1 MQFIDCCIPPPRR
14 WGVLTKTLM
23 VMKLTAILLFVACM
37 EVSAAGNAQTVTL
50 SLRNS
55 SLERVFKEVK
65 KQTGYGFIYTREQ
78 LANTG
83 NVNVDV
89 QNAPLEEVLDHCFS
103 GQPVTYT
110 IEDGYIIVKPRALV
124 PPKLI
129 DTAGPVNKGAKIKLQ
144 GRVVDASGGESLA
157 GASVSL
163 RQQGQAASVPASVTG
178 TTDAGGGFRITN
190 VANGT
195 YIMDLT
201 FIGYEKLTRIVTLTD
216 KPQILILPMKRST
229 STLDAIQTTAY
240 SKTTMRF
247 NTGDITT
254 VTAEEIARN
263 PVSNVLDALQ
273 GRVAGLQV
281 TSMSGETNGAYS
293 VQVRSLN
300 TLAGGDNASP
310 LLTFNNT
317 TGQPLYIVNG
327 VEYPANGGLPI
338 VANVG
343 AGDNALEGGNALNY
357 LDPSLI
363 ESINVLKGA
372 DATAIYGSRGA
383 FGVILITTKKAKAG
397 KPSVFVSAQQGFSE
411 NGPTPKLLNNQQYL
425 AMRHGA
431 FTYDNTYGNN
441 GIYSFLIPTKP
452 GPGDWDLNGTWDS
465 TKSTNWE
472 KYLIGGHAP
481 TTRASANYS
490 GGSDNS
496 SYLISGNYT
505 SIGNVELNRGNVQQ
519 GSINL
524 SLQTSTPNK
533 KFNLALTGMY
543 GVNVDSRVPVDF
555 SSFLA
560 QAPDA
565 QLPYL
570 PNGQLNWA
578 NGYNVAA
585 VLNSQYK
592 NSTDNLLSNLT
603 ATYTPV
609 KGLSIIAAA
618 GVSLLSAQE
627 FTGEPSTV
635 FNPLTFVATQRVG
648 TLNTYYVR
656 TISADPRIQ
665 YGGTL
670 WKKGVLNVIAGASI
684 RDQVTE
690 QDAVSG
696 KGFLSDA
703 LVRDPTSAPQSNI
716 STLYYSIPD
725 RYTGLFTQ
733 ITYRWADKYILD
745 LNGRRDGSSLF
756 GNNRQFGNF
765 GSVAG
770 GWIISEEPWFRS
782 LRNTIDFLK
791 LKGSYG
797 VVGGNSLSPFQYL
810 STFQVSGNSYQGGN
824 GLTPTGISNPYLHW
838 ETDKNAEGGINFDLF
853 KGRINLETIYY
864 SDRVGDQLGAQPL
877 ASITGFTSVTVNL
890 PATIHTYG
898 WEVTATSHNIRNKD
912 FTWDTKIN
920 FTAPR
925 TKLLSYP
932 GLNTLV
938 GNANWIIGKPIT
950 GIKLFR
956 YAGVNPAT
964 GVYNFY
970 DSAGAKGEYD
980 ALLSSTQLNAV
991 SDKTAFVNLAP
1002 VWYGGITNSFTYK
1015 RFGMDFLVY
1024 ITDRVAPNY
1033 LGFQSSSLG
1042 QFNTNWPADLV
1053 ARQWK
1058 KPGDKTDVPAAT
1070 VGLSGLLDQQN
1081 FRNSTGAFSNATYAR
1096 LQNLSI
1102 SYHFSNDV
1110 AHRVG
1115 ATQISIFAAGQNLL
1129 TVSKYG
1135 DLDPENMAA
1144 GHLPSPRVFTGGFNV
1159 TF

>member
-1 MQFIDCCIPPPRR
+1 M
-14 WGVLTKTLM
+14 LM
-23 VMKLTAILLFVACM
+23 VMKLTAVFLFAACL
-37 EVSAAGNAQTVTL
+37 EVSAGTNAQTVTL

-89 QNAPLEEVLDHCFS
+89 KNAPLKEVLDRCFS

-110 IEDGYIIVKPRALV
+110 IEDGYIIVKPRLLL

-129 DTAGPVNKGAKIKLQ
+129 DTAGPGNNGSKVKLQ
-144 GRVVDASGGESLA
+144 GRVVDASGAESLA
-157 GASVSL
+157 GASVTL
-163 RQQGQAASVPASVTG
+163 RQPGHAASPTASAAGSVSG
-178 TTDAGGGFRITN
+178 TTDANGAFRIMN

-195 YIMDLT
+195 YIVEVT
-201 FIGYEKLTRIVTLTD
+201 FIGYEKVTREVTLTD
-216 KPQILILPMKRST
+216 KMQTLFLSMKRST
-229 STLDAIQTTAY
+229 NTLDAIQTTAY

-254 VTAEEIARN
+254 ITAEEIARN

-273 GRVAGLQV
+273 GRVAGMQV

-293 VQVRSLN
+293 VQIRSLN
-300 TLAGGDNASP
+300 TLAGGDNVSQI
-310 LLTFNNT
+310 TFNNT
-317 TGQPLYIVNG
+317 IGQPLYIVNG

-383 FGVILITTKKAKAG
+383 FGVILITTKKARAG

-411 NGPTPKLLNNQQYL
+411 NGPTPRLLNNQQYL
-425 AMRHGA
+425 AMRHSA

-452 GPGDWDLNGTWDS
+452 GAGDLDLNGTWDS
-465 TKSTNWE
+465 TKSTNWQ

-505 SIGNVELNRGNVQQ
+505 SIGNVELDRGNVQQ

-524 SLQTSTPNK
+524 SMQTSTPNK

-592 NSTDNLLSNLT
+592 NTTDNLLGNLT

-609 KGLSIIAAA
+609 KGLSIITAG

-627 FTGEPSTV
+627 FTGQPSTV
-635 FNPLTFVATQRVG
+635 FNPLTFVATERTS

-670 WKKGVLNVIAGASI
+670 WKKGVLNVIAGGSI

-703 LVRDPTSAPQSNI
+703 LVRDPTSAPQSDI
-716 STLYYSIPD
+716 STLYYSIPN

-770 GWIISEEPWFRS
+770 GWIISQEPWFKNI
-782 LRNTIDFLK
+782 LPVVDFLK

-797 VVGGNSLSPFQYL
+797 LVGGNSLSPFQYM
-810 STFQVSGNSYQGGN
+810 SVFQIFSGSYEGGN
-824 GLTPTGISNPYLHW
+824 ELTPAGISNPYLHW
-838 ETDKNAEGGINFDLF
+838 ETDKNAEGGINIDLF
-853 KGRINLETIYY
+853 KGRINLEAIYY
-864 SDRVGDQLGAQPL
+864 SDHVGDQLGSQPL
-877 ASITGFTSVTVNL
+877 ASITGFTSVEVNL

-898 WEVTATSHNIRNKD
+898 WEVMATSHNIRNKD

-932 GLNTLV
+932 GLNSLV

-950 GIKLFR
+950 GIKLYR

-970 DSAGAKGEYD
+970 DSAGVKGEYE
-980 ALLSSTQLNAV
+980 ALLSPTQLNPV
-991 SDKTAFVNLAP
+991 SDKTAFVNTSP
-1002 VWYGGITNSFTYK
+1002 VWYGGITNSFRYK
-1015 RFGMDFLVY
+1015 SVSMDFLIY
-1024 ITDRVAPNY
+1024 IADKIGPNY
-1033 LGFQSSSLG
+1033 LGFQSTSLG
-1042 QFNTNWPADLV
+1042 QFNSNWPADLA

-1070 VGLSGLLDQQN
+1070 VGLSGFLDQAN
-1081 FRNSTGAFSNATYAR
+1081 FVNSTGAYSNATYAR

-1102 SYHFSNDV
+1102 SYHFSNNA

-1135 DLDPENMAA
+1135 DLDPENMTA
-1144 GHLPSPRVFTGGFNV
+1144 GHLPSPRMFTGGFNV

>member
-1 MQFIDCCIPPPRR
+1 MHFIDCCNPPPWR
-14 WGVLTKTLM
+14 WRVLTKMLL
-23 VMKLTAILLFVACM
+23 VMKLTAILLFVACL
-37 EVSAAGNAQTVTL
+37 EVSARSGAQTVTL

-89 QNAPLEEVLDHCFS
+89 KNAPLLDVLDHCFS
-103 GQPVTYT
+103 GQPVTYI
-110 IEDGYIIVKPRALV
+110 IEDGYIVVKPRLLL

-129 DTAGPVNKGAKIKLQ
+129 DTAGPGGNGSKIKLQ
-144 GRVVDASGGESLA
+144 GRVVDVSGGESLG
-157 GASVSL
+157 GASVTL
-163 RQQGQAASVPASVTG
+163 RQPGHAASTTASVTG
-178 TTDAGGGFRITN
+178 TTDANGAFRIMN

-195 YIMDLT
+195 YIMELT

-216 KPQILILPMKRST
+216 KPQMLIFSMKRST
-229 STLDAIQTTAY
+229 NTLDAIQATAY

-254 VTAEEIARN
+254 ITAEEIARN

-273 GRVAGLQV
+273 GRVAGMQV
-281 TSMSGETNGAYS
+281 TSMSGETNGAFS
-293 VQVRSLN
+293 VQIRSLN
-300 TLAGGDNASP
+300 TLAGGDNANP
-310 LLTFNNT
+310 VITFNNT
-317 TGQPLYIVNG
+317 IGQPLYIVNG

-357 LDPSLI
+357 LDPSQI

-383 FGVILITTKKAKAG
+383 FGVILITTKKARAG
-397 KPSVFVSAQQGFSE
+397 KPSVFVSVQQGFSE
-411 NGPTPKLLNNQQYL
+411 DGPTPRLLNNQQYL

-441 GIYSFLIPTKP
+441 GIYSFLIPTTP
-452 GPGDWDLNGTWDS
+452 GSGDWDINGTWDS
-465 TKSTNWE
+465 TKSTNWQ

-481 TTRASANYS
+481 TTRASVNYS
-490 GGSDNS
+490 GGSENS
-496 SYLISGNYT
+496 SYLIGGAYT
-505 SIGNVELNRGNVQQ
+505 NVGNVQLHRGTVQQ
-519 GSINL
+519 GTINF

-533 KFNLALTGMY
+533 KFNLALSGMY

-585 VLNSQYK
+585 VLNGLYK
-592 NSTDNLLSNLT
+592 NSTDNLLGNLT

-609 KGLSIIAAA
+609 KGLSIIAAG

-627 FTGEPSTV
+627 FMAQPSTV
-635 FNPLTFVATQRVG
+635 FNPLTFVAADRTSS
-648 TLNTYYVR
+648 LNTYYTR
-656 TISADPRIQ
+656 IISADPRIQ
-665 YGGTL
+665 YGRTL
-670 WKKGVLNVIAGASI
+670 WKKGVLNVIAGGSI
-684 RDQVTE
+684 RDKVTE
-690 QDAVSG
+690 NDAVAGS
-696 KGFLSDA
+696 GFLSDA
-703 LVRDPTSAPQSNI
+703 LVRDPTSAQQSNI

-733 ITYRWADKYILD
+733 INYRWADKYILD
-745 LNGRRDGSSLF
+745 LTGRRDGSSLF

-765 GSVAG
+765 GSAAG
-770 GWIISEEPWFRS
+770 GWIISEEPWFKS
-782 LRNTIDFLK
+782 LLPVIDFLK

-797 VVGGNSLSPFQYL
+797 LVGGNSLSPFQYL
-810 STFQVSGNSYQGGN
+810 SVFTISSNSYEGGN
-824 GLTPTGISNPYLHW
+824 GLTPAAISNPYLHW
-838 ETDKNAEGGINFDLF
+838 ETDKNAEGGIDFDLF

-864 SDRVGDQLGAQPL
+864 SDHVGDQLGSQAL

-898 WEVTATSHNIRNKD
+898 WEVTATTHNIRNKD

-950 GIKLFR
+950 GIKLYR
-956 YAGVNPAT
+956 YAGVDPAK

-970 DSAGAKGEYD
+970 DSAGVKGEYD
-980 ALLSSTQLNAV
+980 AFLSATQLNPV
-991 SDKTAFVNLAP
+991 RDKTAFVNTAP
-1002 VWYGGITNSFTYK
+1002 VWYSGIINSFRYK
-1015 RFGMDFLVY
+1015 RVSMDFLIS
-1024 ITDRVAPNY
+1024 ITDRKGPNY
-1033 LGFQSSSLG
+1033 LGFQQASLG
-1042 QFNTNWPADLV
+1042 QFNTNWPADLA

-1081 FRNSTGAFSNATYAR
+1081 FVNSTGAYSNATYAR

-1102 SYHFSNDV
+1102 SYHFSNNIV
-1110 AHRVG
+1110 HRAG

-1135 DLDPENMAA
+1135 DLDPENMSA
-1144 GHLPSPRVFTGGFNV
+1144 GHLPPLRVFTGGFNV

>member
-1 MQFIDCCIPPPRR
+1 MENAAICHRLPWWWHRHLKNALLI
-14 WGVLTKTLM
+14 
-23 VMKLTAILLFVACM
+23 MKLTTVLLMAGLLQVQ
-37 EVSAAGNAQTVTL
+37 AAGYSQTITL
-50 SLRNS
+50 AGKDMPL
-55 SLERVFKEVK
+55 KEVFAVIK
-65 KQTGYGFIYTREQ
+65 RQTGYVAFYNR
-78 LANTG
+78 NTLEAAKP
-83 NVNVDV
+83 VSCTV
-89 QNAPLEEVLDHCFS
+89 QNMPLQEFLQQTFKDQPFTFEIADRTILVSPKPVAPIAADTS
-103 GQPVTYT
+103 
-110 IEDGYIIVKPRALV
+110 KPQNSTPL
-124 PPKLI
+124 
-129 DTAGPVNKGAKIKLQ
+129 AGIMPLR
-144 GRVVDASGGESLA
+144 GRVVDKNGEGLA
-157 GASVSL
+157 GVSISLRGTKFVWMTKPDGSFVALLQENLIGTHQILAFTSVGYSTKYQAFPAAGKFMLVSL
-163 RQQGQAASVPASVTG
+163 EENPT
-178 TTDAGGGFRITN
+178 
-190 VANGT
+190 
-195 YIMDLT
+195 
-201 FIGYEKLTRIVTLTD
+201 
-216 KPQILILPMKRST
+216 
-229 STLDAIQTTAY
+229 TLDEVQTTAY
-240 SKTTMRF
+240 SQTSIRF

-254 VTAEEIARN
+254 IKADEIARN

-273 GRVAGLQV
+273 GRVAGMQV
-281 TSMSGETNGAYS
+281 TSLSGETNGAYS

-310 LLTFNNT
+310 LQSFNNT
-317 TGQPLYIVNG
+317 IGQPLYIVNG

-343 AGDNALEGGNALNY
+343 AGDNALENGNALNY

-383 FGVILITTKKAKAG
+383 FGVILITTKKARAG
-397 KPSVFVSAQQGFSE
+397 KPSVFVRVQQGFSE
-411 NGPTPKLLNNQQYL
+411 NGPTPRLLNNQQYL

-452 GPGDWDLNGTWDS
+452 GPGDFDLNGTWDS
-465 TKSTNWE
+465 TKSTNWQ
-472 KYLIGGHAP
+472 KYFIGSHAP
-481 TTRASANYS
+481 TSRASVNYS
-490 GGSDNS
+490 GGTDNS
-496 SYLISGNYT
+496 SYLVSGNYT
-505 SIGNVELNRGNVQQ
+505 NVGNVELDRGSVQQ
-519 GSINL
+519 GSINF

-533 KFNLALTGMY
+533 KFNLGLSGMY
-543 GVNVDSRVPVDF
+543 GVNVDNRVPVDF

-585 VLNSQYK
+585 VLNSLYK
-592 NSTDNLLSNLT
+592 NTTDNLLSNLT

-609 KGLSIIAAA
+609 KGLSIIAAG
-618 GVSLLSAQE
+618 GVSLISAQE
-627 FTGEPSTV
+627 FTGQPSTV
-635 FNPLTFVATQRVG
+635 FNPLTFVASERTS

-656 TISADPRIQ
+656 TVSADPRIQ
-665 YGGTL
+665 YEGRL
-670 WKKGVLNVIAGASI
+670 WKKGVLNVIAGGSI

-716 STLYYSIPD
+716 STLYYTIPD
-725 RYTGLFTQ
+725 RYTGVFTQ

-745 LNGRRDGSSLF
+745 LTGRRDGSSLF

-770 GWIISEEPWFRS
+770 GWIISEEPWFKS
-782 LRNTIDFLK
+782 LLPVVDFLK

-797 VVGGNSLSPFQYL
+797 LIGGNSLSPFQYL
-810 STFQVSGNSYQGGN
+810 STFQISGSSYEGGN
-824 GLTPTGISNPYLHW
+824 GLAPTGLSNPYLHW
-838 ETDKNAEGGINFDLF
+838 ETDRNAEGGINIDLL
-853 KGRINLETIYY
+853 KGRIDLEAIYY
-864 SDRVGDQLGAQPL
+864 SDHVGDQLGSQPL

-898 WEVTATSHNIRNKD
+898 WEVMATTHNIRNKD

-925 TKLLSYP
+925 TRLLSYP
-932 GLNTLV
+932 GLNSLV

-950 GIKLFR
+950 GIKLYRF
-956 YAGVNPAT
+956 AGVNPAT

-970 DSAGAKGEYD
+970 DSAGVKGEYD
-980 ALLSSTQLNAV
+980 ALLSPTQLNAV
-991 SDKTAFVNLAP
+991 SDKTAFVNTSP
-1002 VWYGGITNSFTYK
+1002 VWYGGITNSFRYK
-1015 RFGMDFLVY
+1015 SVSLDFLIY
-1024 ITDRVAPNY
+1024 IADKIGPNY

-1058 KPGDKTDVPAAT
+1058 KPGDKTSVPAAT
-1070 VGLSGLLDQQN
+1070 VGLSGFLDQSN
-1081 FRNSTGAFSNATYAR
+1081 FANSTGAYTNATYAR

-1102 SYHFSNDV
+1102 SYHFSNNFV
-1110 AHRVG
+1110 HHVG

-1135 DLDPENMAA
+1135 DLDPENMTA